1 MTVVHPEGGWSRP
14 VALTVAAAFF
24 LEQVDATILATALPA
39 VARDLGVRPSDA
51 GVALTAYLVT
61 VAALIPVSGWL
72 SDRYGGRRVFLVAV
86 AGFVSASV
94 LCGLSSSLAML
105 VAGRVVQ
112 GVAGAMMVPVGRFIV
127 LSGTAKAELVRAVAY
142 LTWPALAAP
151 VIAPFLG
158 GVITQYAGWQW
169 IFFVNVPL
177 GAVLLAVAWRVVPA
191 VPPAGRRGLDVA
203 TFLLVMAGVVG
214 LVIGLE
220 LVADPGRLA
229 YAGALLAVAAV
240 GLGWAVRRAR
250 RDPTP
255 LLDLRSFARP
265 TFRASNTG
273 GVAYRIAVSSV
284 PFLLPL
290 LLQDGFGWTP
300 VEAGLMVM
308 WVFVGNFA
316 IKPVTTPLLR
326 ALGFRG
332 LIAASSAGLAV
343 TMVACAL
350 VTPRTPVPV
359 MAAVFLL
366 SGVFRSVGFT
376 GYNTLQFAD
385 VPAGQMNGASTLS
398 STVIQLANGLG
409 VALAALCVR
418 AVDAAAPPAGADGPL
433 GYRVA
438 LVALAVLA
446 LCSTVAL
453 LRLPPGAAEHVRRPD
468 RVRPADVGEKR
479 GMSPLPGR
487 NS

>member
-1 MTVVHPEGGWSRP
+1 MTQAPGGWSRP

-24 LEQVDATILATALPA
+24 LEQTDATILATALPA
-39 VARDLGVRPSDA
+39 IAHDFGMRPGDV

-72 SDRYGGRRVFLVAV
+72 SDRYGGRRVFLTAV
-86 AGFVSASV
+86 AGFVGASV

-105 VAGRVVQ
+105 VTGRVIQ
-112 GVAGAMMVPVGRFIV
+112 GVAGAMMVPVGRYIV
-127 LSGTAKAELVRAVAY
+127 LSGTAKTDLVRAVAY

-151 VIAPFLG
+151 VVAPFVG
-158 GVITQYAGWQW
+158 GVVTQYAGWPW

-177 GAVLLAVAWRVVPA
+177 GAVLLAVAWRVIPA
-191 VPPAGRRGLDVA
+191 TTPTGRSGLDVP
-203 TFLLVMAGVVG
+203 TLLLVVTGVVG
-214 LVIGLE
+214 LVVGLD
-220 LVADPGRLA
+220 LVTDPRRTWAATG
-229 YAGALLAVAAV
+229 LLTVAAA

-250 RDPTP
+250 RAPTP
-255 LLDLRSFARP
+255 MLDLRAFARP
-265 TFRASNTG
+265 TFRASGTG
-273 GVAYRIAVSSV
+273 GVAYRTAVASV

-326 ALGFRG
+326 ALGFRP
-332 LIAASSAGLAV
+332 LIAASSAGLAA

-350 VTPRTPVPV
+350 ITPGTPAWVT
-359 MAAVFLL
+359 AGIFLL

-385 VPAGQMNGASTLS
+385 VPAEQMNGASTLS
-398 STVIQLANGLG
+398 STVTQLANGLG
-409 VALAALCVR
+409 VALAAVCVR
-418 AVDAAAPPAGADGPL
+418 AVDATA
-433 GYRVA
+433 GYRFA
-438 LVALAVLA
+438 LLVMAAVAVLSMA
-446 LCSTVAL
+446 AL
-453 LRLPPGAAEHVRRPD
+453 LRLPPGAAEHVRRPVPTPTA
-468 RVRPADVGEKR
+468 RQKV
-479 GMSPLPGR
+479 S
-487 NS
+487 